1 MKYHDEEQET
11 LKEIL
16 ELRTE
21 FEVLYLKKEKQLLA
35 KKEKLFL
42 QSQDFKQW
50 NCDHATVEQLE
61 PFRMELLG
69 DKEKAFKFMLS
80 EETKQLEEM
89 RQELSFYTNQ
99 CWQETRR
106 VSADNAEI
114 FREHFITQA
123 QLQVTYIN

>member
-1 MKYHDEEQET
+1 
-11 LKEIL
+11 
-16 ELRTE
+16 
-21 FEVLYLKKEKQLLA
+21 
-35 KKEKLFL
+35 
-42 QSQDFKQW
+42 
-50 NCDHATVEQLE
+50 
-61 PFRMELLG
+61 MELLG